1 MTGTQTLKQSFE
13 INAST
18 SKSIITL
25 FQILSLECLV
35 CANYQIPWR
44 VVHDLDAD
52 VPAQLRSVQWLQVN
66 PVKPDPI
73 LVDVRATPLDQYFV
87 DPYNNNKNQSK
98 LFLFF

>member
-52 VPAQLRSVQWLQVN
+52 VPA
-66 PVKPDPI
+66 
-73 LVDVRATPLDQYFV
+73 
-87 DPYNNNKNQSK
+87 
-98 LFLFF
+98 